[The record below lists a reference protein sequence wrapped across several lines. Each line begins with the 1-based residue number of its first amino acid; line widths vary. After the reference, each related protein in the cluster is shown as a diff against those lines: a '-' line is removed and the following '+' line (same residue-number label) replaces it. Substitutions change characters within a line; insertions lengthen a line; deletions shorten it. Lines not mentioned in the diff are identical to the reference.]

1 MKREESWAR
10 LGDAFDVVIIGGG
23 ATGLG
28 SAVEAASRGL
38 KVALVDSHDFA
49 HGTSSRS
56 TKLVHGGVR
65 YLAHGNFGLV
75 REALR
80 ERARLRHNAPHLVGD
95 LEFVVPAYAWW
106 AGPYYGAGLKLYD
119 LLAGRRN
126 LHSSRTISR
135 DEVIERIPNVQPH
148 QLRGGIL
155 YHDGQFDDARLAI
168 ALAQTASDQGAVLI
182 NYAPVVRL
190 LKEGSRVA
198 GVVIR
203 DGEGGREQ
211 EIRAKAVV
219 NATGVFADAIRQ
231 MDEPDA
237 APILSPSQ
245 GIHLVLPSELFPGR
259 SAIAVPKTDDGRVLF
274 IIPWHGRALLGTT
287 DTPVEKVSHEPRALE
302 EEILFLLRHA
312 KRYLATAPTR
322 EDVVSTYVG
331 LRPLVRPS
339 RETKNTGALSRDHAL
354 FVSES
359 GLITI
364 VGGKWTT
371 YRKMGEDTIDSA
383 IRVGALEAGPSLTA
397 SLRLRGAPEEGEP
410 VENAAPSEASAILA
424 SYGTDAKKVAA
435 LAGSEPDLARQL
447 HPRLPYIGAMV
458 VWAVRE
464 EMARTVEDVLS
475 RRTRALLLD
484 ARAAAEA
491 APGVARL
498 IARELHRD
506 DRWIAQQVSAFRQR
520 AEASLLEPE
529 TAPSRMAAAAIR
541 SV

>member
-1 MKREESWAR
+1 MKRDEAWGR
-10 LGDAFDVVIIGGG
+10 LGEAFDVAIIGGG

-38 KVALVDSHDFA
+38 KVALVDGHDFA

-80 ERARLRHNAPHLVGD
+80 ERARLRRNAPHLVGD

-126 LHSSRTISR
+126 MHSSRTISR
-135 DEVIERIPNVQPH
+135 EEVLSRIPNIQPN

-168 ALAQTASDQGAVLI
+168 ALAQTASDLGAVVI
-182 NYAPVVRL
+182 NYSKVVGL
-190 LKEGSRVA
+190 IKEKGRIAGMRV
-198 GVVIR
+198 R
-203 DGEGGREQ
+203 DGEGGLEQ
-211 EIRAKAVV
+211 EVRARVVV
-219 NATGVFADAIRQ
+219 NATGVFADSIRA
-231 MDEPDA
+231 MDDPQSPE
-237 APILSPSQ
+237 ILSPSQ
-245 GIHLVLPSELFPGR
+245 GIHLVLPREFFPGTV
-259 SAIAVPKTDDGRVLF
+259 AIAVPKTDDGRVLF

-287 DTPVEKVSHEPRALE
+287 DTPVESVSEEPRPLE
-302 EEILFLLRHA
+302 EEISFLLRHA
-312 KRYLATAPTR
+312 SRYLARAPSR
-322 EDVVSTYVG
+322 EDVVSTYAG

-339 RETKNTGALSRDHAL
+339 GDPRNTGALSRDHAL
-354 FVSES
+354 FVAPS

-364 VGGKWTT
+364 IGGKWTT
-371 YRKMGEDTIDSA
+371 YRRMGEDTIDCA
-383 IRVGALEAGPSLTA
+383 ARVGELKAGPSRTA
-397 SLRLRGAPEEGEP
+397 RLPLWGAPEAGEP
-410 VENAAPSEASAILA
+410 VVNAAPAEAEAILA
-424 SYGTDAKKVAA
+424 SYGTEAKKVTA
-435 LAGSEPDLARQL
+435 LAEENPALARPL
-447 HPRLPYIGAMV
+447 HPRLPYLAAMV

-475 RRTRALLLD
+475 RRTRSLLLD

-491 APGVARL
+491 APEVAQL
-498 IARELHRD
+498 LARELNRD
-506 DRWIAQQVSAFRQR
+506 DRWIAQQTSAFRARCQ
-520 AEASLLEPE
+520 ASLLG
-529 TAPSRMAAAAIR
+529 PS
-541 SV
+541 